1 MRVPWV
7 PLSRGRSQ
15 RVSPELAGY
24 VRKVSSGPTIH
35 LLDAAPWLGRG
46 LSEEARHT
54 AAQTVVVPRTRH
66 ETGQWGWIGPPA
78 AVGLLILEGRI
89 ARGVQLDGAPGHGV
103 EMLGGGDVLK
113 PWSYEGQS
121 SSLPANEDWVVLQRL
136 DLAVLDV
143 AFVRATLKWPRIS
156 INLLDSVIE
165 RARSLSYLLTARQA
179 PRLEARILLTLWH
192 LADRWGRVTAEG
204 VVVDLPKLTHE
215 MIASM
220 IAARRPSVTTG
231 LRNLR
236 ELGLVEVQSRGRW
249 LLRGDPATALST
261 ISDTSGAANGVSSGS
276 STDRSDPARSAS
288 T

>member
-1 MRVPWV
+1 M
-7 PLSRGRSQ
+7 
-15 RVSPELAGY
+15 
-24 VRKVSSGPTIH
+24 
-35 LLDAAPWLGRG
+35 
-46 LSEEARHT
+46 
-54 AAQTVVVPRTRH
+54 
-66 ETGQWGWIGPPA
+66 
-78 AVGLLILEGRI
+78 GLLILEGRI
-89 ARGVQLDGAPGHGV
+89 ARGVQLDDAPGHGV

-113 PWSYEGQS
+113 PWSYEGHS

-136 DLAVLDV
+136 ELAVLDV

-192 LADRWGRVTAEG
+192 LADRWGRVTADG
-204 VVVDLPKLTHE
+204 VIVDLPKLTHE
-215 MIASM
+215 MIANM

-249 LLRGDPATALST
+249 LLRGDPGTALAT
-261 ISDTSGAANGVSSGS
+261 IGGTAGSANGGTSRS
-276 STDRSDPARSAS
+276 STETHRAHPATRLRKQADV
-288 T
+288 